1 MTTPKM
7 KSTLMTNLIEVL
19 TIIGI
24 VLLIRRSLAK
34 KPPLGPTRRMKLDLL
49 GQLIGRT
56 LDMDS

>member
-1 MTTPKM
+1 M

-34 KPPLGPTRRMKLDLL
+34 KQPLGPTRGMKLDLL

>member
-34 KPPLGPTRRMKLDLL
+34 KQPLGPTRGMKLDLL

>member
-19 TIIGI
+19 TIICM
-24 VLLIRRSLAK
+24 VLLMMRNLAK
-34 KPPLGPTRRMKLDLL
+34 KGPLGLTRRMKLDLL

-56 LDMDS
+56 LDMG